1 MEYRENWACAWTD
14 QVLHLEQR
22 ATPCSE
28 GAHHV
33 VKSALDS
40 HGNLSQVV
48 HRIELL
54 VLRQNREEAA
64 ETDQQKAIRA
74 TELFRSNHGSV
85 RPSDI
90 NVSFF

>member
-1 MEYRENWACAWTD
+1 MEYRESWACAWTD
-14 QVLHLEQR
+14 
-22 ATPCSE
+22 
-28 GAHHV
+28 
-33 VKSALDS
+33 
-40 HGNLSQVV
+40 QVV

-64 ETDQQKAIRA
+64 ETDRQKAIRA